1 MFSNFD
7 PKLLERLAF
16 KEDAVRKTIIVPIL
30 ALQTRLAVRRAL
42 PNIPQQL

>member
-1 MFSNFD
+1 MFGTSD
-7 PKLLERLAF
+7 PKLLDRLAF
-16 KEDAVRKTIIVPIL
+16 KEDAVRETIIVPIL